1 MKPSGDANQTVA
13 AAQVPS
19 RDLLRAEPNME
30 TPPRNWSPM
39 IWAVVAAFGTYFCM
53 FAFRK
58 PFTVSQY
65 SDVAAWDWQYKTIAV
80 VAQVFGYAV
89 SKIIGVKVVSEMAP
103 RHRAASIIGLI
114 LFAELALIL
123 FGLIPPPYNILCLF
137 LNGLPLGII
146 FGLVLGF
153 LEGRQR
159 TEALAAGLCTSFI
172 LADGVTKSVGKSL
185 LVAGVSEFWMPAVA
199 GALFL
204 LPLFGFV
211 WMLSQTPQP
220 SAADVAAR
228 SQRVQLNAAERT
240 AFFKRYAGGLIP
252 LLLMFFLVSLLKS
265 IRSDFMPDIWKSLGV
280 TTSAELFSYSE
291 LCVGLTV
298 TLANGAAVLVINNY
312 RAFQL
317 ALATCVVGLVVLLLA
332 TLGEQTRVISPF
344 AFMVLIGV
352 GLFLPYVATH
362 TTIFE
367 RLIAMTR
374 DRGNLVFL
382 LYLADAIAYLGYIG
396 VMLAR
401 NALQPSADFMAFF
414 RPTCYLASLLSLAC
428 MVACQL
434 YFARFK
440 PKPREFS
447 SEIRHS
453 APTVQDADGG

>member
-1 MKPSGDANQTVA
+1 MVWT
-13 AAQVPS
+13 
-19 RDLLRAEPNME
+19 
-30 TPPRNWSPM
+30 
-39 IWAVVAAFGTYFCM
+39 VVAAFGTYFCM

-65 SDVAAWDWQYKTIAV
+65 SDVTAWEWQYKTIAV

-89 SKIIGVKVVSEMAP
+89 SKVIGVKIVSEMTANY
-103 RHRAASIIGLI
+103 RAASIIGLI

-123 FGLIPPPYNILCLF
+123 FGLVPAPYNIFCLF

-159 TEALAAGLCTSFI
+159 TEALAACLCTSFI
-172 LADGVTKSVGKSL
+172 LADGATKSVGKAL
-185 LVAGVSEFWMPAVA
+185 LVAGVTEFWMPAVA

-204 LPLFGFV
+204 LPLLGFV
-211 WMLSQTPQP
+211 WMLAQIPQP

-228 SQRVQLNAAERT
+228 SERVPLNAAERR
-240 AFFKRYAGGLIP
+240 AFFSRYAGGLIP
-252 LLLMFFLVSLLKS
+252 LLMMFFLISLLKS
-265 IRSDFMPDIWKSLGV
+265 IRSDFMPDIWKSLGI
-280 TTSAELFSYSE
+280 TASPELFSYSE
-291 LCVGLTV
+291 LLVGLTV

-317 ALATCVVGLVVLLLA
+317 ALATCIAGCVVLLIA
-332 TLGEQTRVISPF
+332 TLGEQTQIISPF

-401 NALQPSADFMAFF
+401 NALQPSGDFMAFF
-414 RPTCYLASLLSLAC
+414 RPTCYVAGLLSLFC
-428 MVACQL
+428 MIACQL
-434 YFARFK
+434 YFARFRNR
-440 PKPREFS
+440 P
-447 SEIRHS
+447 
-453 APTVQDADGG
+453 ADV

>member
-1 MKPSGDANQTVA
+1 MVWT
-13 AAQVPS
+13 
-19 RDLLRAEPNME
+19 
-30 TPPRNWSPM
+30 
-39 IWAVVAAFGTYFCM
+39 VVAAFGTYFCM

-65 SDVAAWDWQYKTIAV
+65 SDVTAWEWQYKTIAV

-89 SKIIGVKVVSEMAP
+89 SKVIGVKIVSEMTANY
-103 RHRAASIIGLI
+103 RAASIIGLI

-123 FGLIPPPYNILCLF
+123 FGLVPAPYNIFCLF

-159 TEALAAGLCTSFI
+159 TEALAACLCTSFI
-172 LADGVTKSVGKSL
+172 LADGATKSVGKAL
-185 LVAGVSEFWMPAVA
+185 LVAGVNEFWMPAVA

-204 LPLFGFV
+204 LPLLGFV
-211 WMLSQTPQP
+211 WMLAQIPQP
-220 SAADVAAR
+220 TAHDVAAR
-228 SQRVQLNAAERT
+228 SERVPLNAAERR
-240 AFFKRYAGGLIP
+240 AFFNRYAGGLIP
-252 LLLMFFLVSLLKS
+252 LLLMFFLISLLKS
-265 IRSDFMPDIWKSLGV
+265 IRSDFMPDIWKSLGI
-280 TTSAELFSYSE
+280 TTSPALFSYSE
-291 LCVGLTV
+291 LLVGLTV

-317 ALATCVVGLVVLLLA
+317 ALATCIAGCVVLLLA
-332 TLGEQTRVISPF
+332 TLGEQTQVISPF

-382 LYLADAIAYLGYIG
+382 LYLADAIAYMGYIG

-401 NALQPSADFMAFF
+401 NALQPSGDFMAFF
-414 RPTCYLASLLSLAC
+414 RPTCYVAGVLSLVC

-434 YFARFK
+434 YFARFGRK
-440 PKPREFS
+440 PS
-447 SEIRHS
+447 N
-453 APTVQDADGG
+453 V

>member
-1 MKPSGDANQTVA
+1 MVWT
-13 AAQVPS
+13 
-19 RDLLRAEPNME
+19 
-30 TPPRNWSPM
+30 
-39 IWAVVAAFGTYFCM
+39 VVAAFGTYFCM

-65 SDVAAWDWQYKTIAV
+65 SDMTAWEWQYKTIAV

-89 SKIIGVKVVSEMAP
+89 SKIIGVKIVSEMTA
-103 RHRAASIIGLI
+103 RYRAASIVALI
-114 LFAELALIL
+114 LFAEFALIL
-123 FGLIPPPYNILCLF
+123 FGLVPAPYNILCLF

-159 TEALAAGLCTSFI
+159 TEALAACLCTSFI
-172 LADGVTKSVGKSL
+172 LADGVTKSVGKAL
-185 LVAGVSEFWMPAVA
+185 LEAGVNEFWMPAVA

-204 LPLFGFV
+204 LPQFGFI
-211 WMLSQTPQP
+211 WMLAQIPQP

-228 SQRVQLNAAERT
+228 SERVPLNAIERR
-240 AFFKRYAGGLIP
+240 AFFNRYAGGLVP

-265 IRSDFMPDIWKSLGV
+265 IRSDFMPDIWKSLGIAA
-280 TTSAELFSYSE
+280 SPELFSYTE
-291 LCVGLTV
+291 LLVGLTV

-317 ALATCVVGLVVLLLA
+317 ALATCVVGFFVLLLA
-332 TLGEQTRVISPF
+332 TLGQQTQYISSF
-344 AFMVLIGV
+344 AFMVLIGI

-401 NALQPSADFMAFF
+401 NALQPSGDFMAFF
-414 RPTCYLASLLSLAC
+414 RPTCYIAGLLSLVC
-428 MVACQL
+428 MVVCQL
-434 YFARFK
+434 YFSRFRNQ
-440 PKPREFS
+440 P
-447 SEIRHS
+447 
-453 APTVQDADGG
+453 ADT